1 MFTNIIKN
9 MTDKL
14 RDNVEQLSGWWEDAT
29 NMQSSSS
36 GASKNNASSP
46 SSGTSKNTSSS
57 SSSSSGASKNTAPS
71 DLSFKPPAATVAPKG
86 DYKPSGTV
94 NQALSALEAQLAAKP
109 AEYRGEWENKLK
121 EQMDRILNRE
131 AFSYDLNSDPF
142 YQQYADLFA
151 RQGEMAM
158 LDTMGRAQGAT
169 GGYGSSY
176 AQSVGQ
182 QAYQEHLKG
191 LTDIAPELYSQ
202 AYDRYERE
210 GDRLYDEY
218 ALMKQEDSEDYARY
232 QDGVARYY
240 DDLDRAYDRYDS
252 ERSFDY
258 SKYADQRDF
267 DYAKAVDERDYNY
280 NKALAEYN
288 KALKEYAA
296 ATAPTGTSVPGAYK
310 NMSMAEINSLLADA
324 NASGDDK
331 LVQAIIDDL
340 EKAGVITGVIADTLY
355 TKYMVGGK

>member
-1 MFTNIIKN
+1 
-9 MTDKL
+9 
-14 RDNVEQLSGWWEDAT
+14 
-29 NMQSSSS
+29 
-36 GASKNNASSP
+36 
-46 SSGTSKNTSSS
+46 
-57 SSSSSGASKNTAPS
+57 
-71 DLSFKPPAATVAPKG
+71 
-86 DYKPSGTV
+86 
-94 NQALSALEAQLAAKP
+94 
-109 AEYRGEWENKLK
+109 
-121 EQMDRILNRE
+121 MDRILNRE
-131 AFSYDLNSDPF
+131 EFSYDLNSDPF

-202 AYDRYERE
+202 AYDRYARE

-288 KALKEYAA
+288 KALDERNYKYQLESDKLADERYEKEYAA
-296 ATAPTGTSVPGAYK
+296 ATAPTGTSVPSAYK